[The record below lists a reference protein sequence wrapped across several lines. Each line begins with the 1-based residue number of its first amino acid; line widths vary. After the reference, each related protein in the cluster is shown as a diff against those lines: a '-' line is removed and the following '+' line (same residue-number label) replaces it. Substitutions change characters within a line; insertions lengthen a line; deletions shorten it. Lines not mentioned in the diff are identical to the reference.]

1 MLARALLFV
10 TALAPHSAVYV
21 KGHSRAA
28 NQARR
33 RLSTLTCYDP
43 VATPESSAAV
53 LEVDHIL
60 KEPGDQSV
68 VMILTKPHGEL
79 LWEGKAREDPL
90 PFVSPVNRLLRRLA
104 KSTCREPALSSS
116 NWSAPAQAS
125 SR

>member
-1 MLARALLFV
+1 MLAPALLFV

-28 NQARR
+28 IQTRR
-33 RLSTLTCYDP
+33 RLSALTCYDP
-43 VATPESSAAV
+43 VATREASAAV

-60 KEPGDQSV
+60 KEPGNRSV

-90 PFVSPVNRLLRRLA
+90 PFVSPVKRLLKRLA
-104 KSTCREPALSSS
+104 KSTCREPTLSSS
-116 NWSAPAQAS
+116 NWSVSARAS